1 MKTSKP
7 QEIIYWIII
16 IIASLISA
24 TSSTTYTPAVIGGT
38 LGTMVGAAICGGIL
52 LAIISI
58 FYGKFSR
65 RRLLLFTSIFSVIL
79 LIGKLSV
86 SY

>member
-1 MKTSKP
+1 MKTIKP
-7 QEIIYWIII
+7 QEVLYLIII

-24 TSSTTYTPAVIGGT
+24 LSSTTYMPKVIGGT

-52 LAIISI
+52 LGLISI

-65 RRLLLFTSIFSVIL
+65 KRLLLFTSIFSVIL
-79 LIGKLSV
+79 LIGNLSQV
-86 SY
+86 